1 MSGLLKHLS
10 KVGRRVAR
18 LPRLAILLAAGTL
31 AFTACQRAEI
41 RVYRAPREK
50 PALADLVPSHWQ
62 QLAAGPMQQ
71 AKFQILRENQ
81 TVEVTLSIFPGDAGG
96 LLANINRWRG
106 QIGLKEAEPAE
117 VAKLAESFEAAG
129 PDAKI
134 VDMTGT
140 DAKTSRPVRLIGAI
154 VPRGERTW
162 FYKLL
167 GDAEL
172 AEREKPA
179 FLKFAQTAP

>member
-1 MSGLLKHLS
+1 MNHLF
-10 KVGRRVAR
+10 KVGRSVAR
-18 LPRLAILLAAGTL
+18 ASRLAILVAAGAF
-31 AFTACQRAEI
+31 AFTACQKEEI

-62 QLAAGPMQQ
+62 QMAAGQMQQ
-71 AKFQILRENQ
+71 AKFQIIREDK

-106 QIGLKEAEPAE
+106 QVGLKEAEPAE
-117 VAKLAESFEAAG
+117 LSKLALPFDAAG
-129 PDAKI
+129 PEAKI

-140 DAKTSRPVRLIGAI
+140 DAKTGRPARLIGAI

-167 GDAEL
+167 GDAGL
-172 AEREKPA
+172 AESEKSA
-179 FLKFAQTAP
+179 FAKFAQTAP